1 MDMAFRPSSRTPG
14 AFACALAV
22 LIALLV
28 AGCGGDDENGGGDSG
43 GEMKSD
49 PVAQPIDF
57 PKAAGKPLAE
67 LRRGRG
73 PGPVLAST
81 VSILT
86 PGENRYGFALFD
98 RARKQISGAPSAI
111 YMAPSGG
118 GPAQGPFPANAESL
132 KVSPPFQSQTVK
144 NDPDTARSIYVA
156 KVPFKKPGN
165 YEVMG
170 VVKFDGRLVATD
182 PAPAQVTKDD
192 PVPAVGSKAPRIVT
206 PTVASVGGDVK
217 SIDTR
222 VPPGTMHEDD
232 FADVLGKKPIVLL
245 FATPALCQSRV
256 CGPVVDIAEEVKA
269 SHKGDTSFIHME
281 IYNENELEK
290 GFRPQIGE
298 YKLPTEPWAFAI
310 DREGKV
316 AARLEGAYSERELMD
331 AVKAAEAK

>member
-1 MDMAFRPSSRTPG
+1 MASRSSSRAPG
-14 AFACALAV
+14 AFACALALLV
-22 LIALLV
+22 ALLV
-28 AGCGGDDENGGGDSG
+28 AGCGGDDENPAGSGGPGGG
-43 GEMKSD
+43 E
-49 PVAQPIDF
+49 PVAQTADF

-67 LRRGRG
+67 LRRGLG

-81 VSILT
+81 VSVLT

-98 RARKQISGAPSAI
+98 RARKQISDAPSAI

-132 KVSPPFQSQTVK
+132 KVAPPFQSQTVK

-156 KVPFKKPGN
+156 NVPFKKPGN

-182 PAPAQVTKDD
+182 PAPAQVTEDD
-192 PVPAVGSKAPRIVT
+192 PVPAVGEKAPRMST

-217 SIDTR
+217 AIDTR
-222 VPPGTMHEDD
+222 VPPGTMHADD
-232 FADVLGKKPIVLL
+232 FADVVGKKPVVLL

-269 SHKGDTSFIHME
+269 SHGGDTSFIHME
-281 IYNENELEK
+281 IYNDNELER
-290 GFRPQIGE
+290 GFRPQVGTFN
-298 YKLPTEPWAFAI
+298 LPTEPWAFAI
-310 DREGKV
+310 DRDGRV
-316 AARLEGAYSERELMD
+316 AARLEGAYSERELRD